1 MSTMLNRFLESK
13 LRYITL
19 IRDGDSSVKTA
30 LKTMM
35 AYQGV
40 ITKVDRINHKILG
53 ERFSLIQ

>member
-1 MSTMLNRFLESK
+1 MLNRFLESK